1 MYSLEEAA
9 FIRKMAFDSFMD
21 NTLPIDTIISNL
33 ENCIK
38 GNLRAIIA
46 SENAGSKKFKLN
58 YIRLYFRW
66 MQVQAIKN
74 HTFPSKYEVLSI
86 DDICSMILGEEL
98 YNRLRNDSDYI

>member
-9 FIRKMAFDSFMD
+9 FIRKLANDWFMD
-21 NTLPIDTIISNL
+21 STLPIDTIISNL